1 MLAFSIW
8 NAIWVVVV
16 AFVLINVLMMLFAV
30 VIDLFRDKELSAL
43 AKVAWILVL
52 LLLPL
57 IGLLVYVIARGGGM
71 AERALDKQAELQE
84 SFDAQAIA
92 GDGAAGE
99 IEKASALHA
108 AGKISDEEYA
118 SLKAKI
124 LD

>member
-8 NAIWVVVV
+8 NAIWVVIV
-16 AFVLINVLMMLFAV
+16 AFVLINLLMMLFAV
-30 VIDLFRDKELSAL
+30 VVDLFRDPELSGI
-43 AKVAWILVL
+43 AKAAWIVVL

-57 IGLLVYVIARGGGM
+57 IGMLVYVITRGGGM
-71 AERALDKQAELQE
+71 AERAMEKQAELQE

-99 IEKASALHA
+99 IEKASVLHA
-108 AGKISDEEYA
+108 AGQLSDEEYA
-118 SLKAKI
+118 AIKAKI